1 MVFLGQANAA
11 PADIKKQESIKT
23 EPAKVAEIPKPTE
36 RPAKSE
42 KKQQEKPKPKKVS
55 KPKKATVKPKPKA
68 KAAPK
73 YQVTGN
79 KQTWLAASGI
89 PSSQWKYVDY
99 IVSKESSWNPSA
111 VNKSSGACGLGQQ
124 LPCGKWP
131 GRWNDPVAALK
142 AQYAYVKGRY
152 GGYAQAYAFWVANS
166 WY

>member
-1 MVFLGQANAA
+1 MVFVGHTQAA
-11 PADIKKQESIKT
+11 PVDINKQESPVEVATVQPKT
-23 EPAKVAEIPKPTE
+23 IPQPTE
-36 RPAKSE
+36 RPAKSAK
-42 KKQQEKPKPKKVS
+42 KKQEEPKKVS
-55 KPKKATVKPKPKA
+55 KPKAVKPKPKA

-79 KQTWLAASGI
+79 KQSWLAASGI

-152 GGYAQAYAFWVANS
+152 GGYSQAYAFWVSNS